1 MSTFSSDRVG
11 ETIIPDLTK
20 RFRRGYIDYFD
31 RKNGTDRPVEEI
43 PTRSIIPLD
52 QFEGLMKLLDDI
64 VLFSAATPELAT
76 KFQGLWNRL
85 DLPDKDDKDRIECTR
100 MGLISFESYIKVF
113 IYLLCGNGDLLR
125 QIDAEKRG
133 LGYILNNLSVPSP
146 DGKSGLFDARYAGLF
161 DTLRRYRNG
170 ITHSP
175 SDTGVSESDILT
187 VRKNPNDAYDE
198 LFLLTLTGL
207 LLLLHHHAGYYRR
220 YLDEHRPELPPEKA
234 AAASPADD
242 FDLERFKDRY
252 LEELLG
258 EQNRELKQKVGF
270 IGRIDNQ
277 QTLNLLPLKLQRRQD
292 AGEGLSDPDYGG
304 RPHES
309 GDFTDGEQGGMA
321 MDDLIDAGDRISLI
335 LGNPGAGK
343 TTVLIRL
350 IRQYADLW
358 HNGDR
363 SILPLRINLNAVTEG
378 QTMDDAL
385 RTAFNAGFGITTTED
400 RKRMVFAHAEQ
411 LLAEGRIALFI
422 DGLNELK
429 VSRPELFIAS
439 LGSFIAKYDKCR
451 FHITGRI
458 HEFAACREAFRR
470 IEGCGVYHLC
480 EISLD
485 QILLYLR
492 QLGLPEERIDEF
504 RLQIIRAGIEELLG
518 TPLNFMMIAALLL
531 GSTEYKIPA
540 VGNRGELLEMFMRSS
555 LSVRSREKL
564 VDEAVNFNAFDL
576 LQQMAWRIAA
586 EGQRVLREDFV
597 IEIARDP
604 RYKGAD
610 RVEKLVDSLIG
621 LHIVEQS
628 VDHKGSWLTFFVD
641 TYLEYFFAR
650 RLALDFCERHA
661 PLPGQLDVTNERN
674 FEILKLT
681 LELICSGWVR
691 KEGCIAD
698 GRDFVKALYDLGR
711 NPAQPAATT
720 TADGVL
726 QTEGLPSKPAVNGNL
741 ALVARMASGL
751 KPYTDK
757 TNPNARL
764 LIESWLL
771 NTMVVYR
778 IGHPVPDTEGDY
790 DYIRQL
796 TECAVVLS
804 SERIFRELFSD
815 YWLTTLLLTVAD
827 DFGMQ
832 LPENSV
838 KASALHRA
846 LIDNCTDVRLFYRF
860 LHSRYLDLV
869 LFRPRSALRIRK
881 FLSLL
886 FGNLKKYTQKLLYG
900 YIAEW
905 READAQRQGGDHYL
919 AQDANTLLL
928 CIDDVDYL
936 ISRYDLPAAERSRT
950 KIGWSQLRKLVRNYD
965 DERLAAFIFTE
976 RFFGLLQNREQMA
989 LYLFRYYIFRNHFP
1003 RCLMQ
1008 FLFEGTG
1015 RKGISPGNLSELLD
1029 AFPLEKIPVGE
1040 ARKRYDNE
1048 IYDYLTQE
1056 THSEESDDGLIYRAE
1071 RLVNWS
1077 PQMRTTLSDI
1087 EVEHKEVEGELVS
1100 MRYGDGDRSIVVATT
1115 RVETMLGDT
1124 AVAVHPDDERY
1135 RHLVGTEIAH
1145 PLTGRTIPVV
1155 ADDYVDPEFGSGAVK
1170 ITPAHDPNDFEI
1182 GKRHDLPMPTIMD
1195 ESGRIAHTGT
1205 RFDGMD
1211 RFEARVAVREALR
1224 SLQAQGVLRMSVGTG
1239 PDSGTTVA
1247 ALPNQALTR
1256 FLRLHVALANFPLH
1270 DVVEARL
1277 MLERQSARDAALRA
1291 TESELDELGRL
1302 VDAMDDP
1309 DLDRDRF
1316 NELDTAFH
1324 VAIAE
1329 AGGNRLVADMTTAI
1343 RESLR
1348 LPLRRAFHD
1357 LGDSWTRIAE
1367 GLRADHRAVL
1377 EALRAR
1383 DGDAAERHMTDHI
1396 RDFYAKIPAATRDS

>member
-11 ETIIPDLTK
+11 KTIIPDLTK

-187 VRKNPNDAYDE
+187 IRKNPNDAYDE

-518 TPLNFMMIAALLL
+518 TPLNFM
-531 GSTEYKIPA
+531 
-540 VGNRGELLEMFMRSS
+540 
-555 LSVRSREKL
+555 
-564 VDEAVNFNAFDL
+564 
-576 LQQMAWRIAA
+576 
-586 EGQRVLREDFV
+586 
-597 IEIARDP
+597 
-604 RYKGAD
+604 
-610 RVEKLVDSLIG
+610 
-621 LHIVEQS
+621 
-628 VDHKGSWLTFFVD
+628 
-641 TYLEYFFAR
+641 
-650 RLALDFCERHA
+650 
-661 PLPGQLDVTNERN
+661 
-674 FEILKLT
+674 ILNSAT
-681 LELICSGWVR
+681 L
-691 KEGCIAD
+691 
-698 GRDFVKALYDLGR
+698 
-711 NPAQPAATT
+711 
-720 TADGVL
+720 
-726 QTEGLPSKPAVNGNL
+726 
-741 ALVARMASGL
+741 
-751 KPYTDK
+751 
-757 TNPNARL
+757 
-764 LIESWLL
+764 
-771 NTMVVYR
+771 
-778 IGHPVPDTEGDY
+778 
-790 DYIRQL
+790 
-796 TECAVVLS
+796 
-804 SERIFRELFSD
+804 
-815 YWLTTLLLTVAD
+815 
-827 DFGMQ
+827 
-832 LPENSV
+832 
-838 KASALHRA
+838 
-846 LIDNCTDVRLFYRF
+846 
-860 LHSRYLDLV
+860 
-869 LFRPRSALRIRK
+869 
-881 FLSLL
+881 
-886 FGNLKKYTQKLLYG
+886 
-900 YIAEW
+900 
-905 READAQRQGGDHYL
+905 
-919 AQDANTLLL
+919 
-928 CIDDVDYL
+928 
-936 ISRYDLPAAERSRT
+936 
-950 KIGWSQLRKLVRNYD
+950 
-965 DERLAAFIFTE
+965 
-976 RFFGLLQNREQMA
+976 
-989 LYLFRYYIFRNHFP
+989 
-1003 RCLMQ
+1003 
-1008 FLFEGTG
+1008 
-1015 RKGISPGNLSELLD
+1015 
-1029 AFPLEKIPVGE
+1029 
-1040 ARKRYDNE
+1040 
-1048 IYDYLTQE
+1048 
-1056 THSEESDDGLIYRAE
+1056 
-1071 RLVNWS
+1071 
-1077 PQMRTTLSDI
+1077 
-1087 EVEHKEVEGELVS
+1087 
-1100 MRYGDGDRSIVVATT
+1100 
-1115 RVETMLGDT
+1115 
-1124 AVAVHPDDERY
+1124 
-1135 RHLVGTEIAH
+1135 
-1145 PLTGRTIPVV
+1145 
-1155 ADDYVDPEFGSGAVK
+1155 
-1170 ITPAHDPNDFEI
+1170 
-1182 GKRHDLPMPTIMD
+1182 
-1195 ESGRIAHTGT
+1195 
-1205 RFDGMD
+1205 
-1211 RFEARVAVREALR
+1211 
-1224 SLQAQGVLRMSVGTG
+1224 
-1239 PDSGTTVA
+1239 
-1247 ALPNQALTR
+1247 
-1256 FLRLHVALANFPLH
+1256 
-1270 DVVEARL
+1270 
-1277 MLERQSARDAALRA
+1277 
-1291 TESELDELGRL
+1291 
-1302 VDAMDDP
+1302 
-1309 DLDRDRF
+1309 
-1316 NELDTAFH
+1316 
-1324 VAIAE
+1324 
-1329 AGGNRLVADMTTAI
+1329 
-1343 RESLR
+1343 
-1348 LPLRRAFHD
+1348 
-1357 LGDSWTRIAE
+1357 
-1367 GLRADHRAVL
+1367 
-1377 EALRAR
+1377 
-1383 DGDAAERHMTDHI
+1383 
-1396 RDFYAKIPAATRDS
+1396 

>member
-1 MSTFSSDRVG
+1 MSTFSSDRVAN
-11 ETIIPDLTK
+11 IIVPDLQK
-20 RFRRGYIDYFD
+20 RFRRGYIDYFNRED
-31 RKNGTDRPVEEI
+31 KTYRPVEEVQI
-43 PTRSIIPLD
+43 RSIVPLE
-52 QFEGLMKLLDDI
+52 QFEELMKLLDDI

-125 QIDAEKRG
+125 QIEAEKHG
-133 LGYILNNLSVPSP
+133 LGYILNELGVPSP
-146 DGKSGLFDARYAGLF
+146 DGKRGLFDSRYKGLF

-175 SDTGVSESDILT
+175 SDTDTEESDILMP
-187 VRKNPNDAYDE
+187 RGNLNDAYDG

-492 QLGLPEERIDEF
+492 QLGLPEERINEF

-778 IGHPVPDTEGDY
+778 IGHPIPDTEGDY

-796 TECAVVLS
+796 AEYAVVLS

-950 KIGWSQLRKLVRNYD
+950 KIGWPLLRKLVRNYD

-976 RFFGLLQNREQMA
+976 RFFALLQNREQMA

-1048 IYDYLTQE
+1048 IYDYLT
-1056 THSEESDDGLIYRAE
+1056 
-1071 RLVNWS
+1071 
-1077 PQMRTTLSDI
+1077 
-1087 EVEHKEVEGELVS
+1087 
-1100 MRYGDGDRSIVVATT
+1100 
-1115 RVETMLGDT
+1115 
-1124 AVAVHPDDERY
+1124 
-1135 RHLVGTEIAH
+1135 
-1145 PLTGRTIPVV
+1145 
-1155 ADDYVDPEFGSGAVK
+1155 
-1170 ITPAHDPNDFEI
+1170 
-1182 GKRHDLPMPTIMD
+1182 
-1195 ESGRIAHTGT
+1195 
-1205 RFDGMD
+1205 
-1211 RFEARVAVREALR
+1211 
-1224 SLQAQGVLRMSVGTG
+1224 
-1239 PDSGTTVA
+1239 
-1247 ALPNQALTR
+1247 
-1256 FLRLHVALANFPLH
+1256 
-1270 DVVEARL
+1270 
-1277 MLERQSARDAALRA
+1277 
-1291 TESELDELGRL
+1291 
-1302 VDAMDDP
+1302 
-1309 DLDRDRF
+1309 
-1316 NELDTAFH
+1316 
-1324 VAIAE
+1324 
-1329 AGGNRLVADMTTAI
+1329 
-1343 RESLR
+1343 
-1348 LPLRRAFHD
+1348 
-1357 LGDSWTRIAE
+1357 
-1367 GLRADHRAVL
+1367 
-1377 EALRAR
+1377 
-1383 DGDAAERHMTDHI
+1383 
-1396 RDFYAKIPAATRDS
+1396 